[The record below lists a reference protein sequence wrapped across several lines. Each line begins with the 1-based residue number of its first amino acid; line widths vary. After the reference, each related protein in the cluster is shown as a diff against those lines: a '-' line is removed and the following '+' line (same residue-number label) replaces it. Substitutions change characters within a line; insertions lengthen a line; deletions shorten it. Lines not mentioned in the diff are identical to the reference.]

1 MPNTRKEQMERR
13 DLQKL
18 KSGSGP
24 QIFLRPILTNCI
36 DSF

>member
-18 KSGSGP
+18 KSS
-24 QIFLRPILTNCI
+24 FWSTDILETN
-36 DSF
+36 SHKLY